1 MKQIPL
7 KIHPTAFA
15 AFGPDLVTNDVV
27 ALLELI
33 KNCYD
38 AYAYN
43 VRICFGDENGIDFIE
58 IIDDGIGMTRDTI
71 ENVWAVVATPYKRNN
86 PTITRNGHVRRVS
99 GNKGMGRFASA
110 RLGKQLDIYT
120 KNEADICIHARID
133 WDTILDSNSMEACN
147 ILIEEADS
155 SAIDSVTGTKLIISD
170 LTTVWT
176 DKDIDELIES
186 ISRIMSPFEEVS
198 DFRVSLSFENN
209 TAYKYAS
216 SIDVTPPEFIN
227 HPVYSIKA
235 DVDEQ
240 GNVEWSYL
248 YDNTRNKKTRSEK
261 GRVLWTEI
269 YNNQINDVAS
279 KSRQQRIGS
288 NRASCGPFSME
299 IRAWDL
305 DVESVESIAEVFD
318 INKALVRE
326 TLRAYKGLSVYR
338 DGVLVLPKSES
349 SRDWIGLDTRRI
361 SGVGKRMSTSQMLG
375 IIRIGADTNP
385 EIRDTTDREKLVDTD
400 ESIEFRAII
409 LSVVGQLE
417 NLRDMDRVR
426 KRKEPS
432 LSDLLKALNPE
443 DLEARA
449 KKAIDDGKS
458 TDDLLKIVRDYK
470 EESQAQIEDVKK
482 RLYYY
487 GQVATAGSMSAL
499 ILHEIRGG
507 LTSIKRFMDSAKKLW
522 KSMDDK
528 SKEYFEVAEKSHERM
543 LMVANSFAP
552 LYSTSFRKKKH
563 TSNLSNELTASLSYV
578 EDSIKKH
585 GIEVETI
592 VDERHNIGLHS
603 GEIQTVMVNLID
615 NAIYWV
621 CQAKS
626 NERKILIRSSIN
638 DTGDRIIVSISDT
651 GIGVAKEN
659 AEKIFEPGVTAKP
672 FGIGMGLVIVAEILA
687 KHQGKIAIQIPG
699 EMSGATFVFDVP
711 IG

>member
-1 MKQIPL
+1 
-7 KIHPTAFA
+7 
-15 AFGPDLVTNDVV
+15 
-27 ALLELI
+27 
-33 KNCYD
+33 
-38 AYAYN
+38 
-43 VRICFGDENGIDFIE
+43 
-58 IIDDGIGMTRDTI
+58 
-71 ENVWAVVATPYKRNN
+71 
-86 PTITRNGHVRRVS
+86 
-99 GNKGMGRFASA
+99 
-110 RLGKQLDIYT
+110 
-120 KNEADICIHARID
+120 
-133 WDTILDSNSMEACN
+133 MEACN
-147 ILIEEADS
+147 ILIEES
-155 SAIDSVTGTKLIISD
+155 EKTAIDSETGTKLIISD
-170 LTTVWT
+170 LINVWT

-198 DFRVSLSFENN
+198 DFRVSLSFDNYS
-209 TAYKYAS
+209 TANKYAS
-216 SIDVTPPEFIN
+216 DIDVTPPEFIN
-227 HPVYSIKA
+227 HPVYSIIA
-235 DVDEQ
+235 DVDEN

-248 YDNTRNKKTRSEK
+248 YDNTRNKKTRREK
-261 GRVLWTEI
+261 GCILWSEI
-269 YNNQINDVAS
+269 YNNQITDTAS

-305 DVESVESIAEVFD
+305 DVESVEGIAEAFD
-318 INKALVRE
+318 INKSLVRE

-375 IIRIGADTNP
+375 IIKIGADTNP

-417 NLRDMDRVR
+417 NMRDMDRVR

-443 DLEARA
+443 DLEART

-507 LTSIKRFMDSAKKLW
+507 LTSIKRFMDSAKRFW
-522 KSMDDK
+522 KSMDEK